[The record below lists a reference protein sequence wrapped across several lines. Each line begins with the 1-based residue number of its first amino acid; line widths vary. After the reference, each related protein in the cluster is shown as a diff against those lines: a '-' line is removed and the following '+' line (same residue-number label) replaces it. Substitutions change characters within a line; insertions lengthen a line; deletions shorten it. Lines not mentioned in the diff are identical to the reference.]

1 MRSFSLNL
9 TRILAG
15 IALVLPLAVP
25 AVSAQPAAVAKTCY
39 TAQEFIAAR
48 YQKCLKDYSK
58 ADGPRICT
66 GGSETLFNKAT
77 LWDMEALGKKTE
89 CVSLVPVGGECR
101 RIDWTKSN
109 CEAGLV
115 CESKRGNSAAGY
127 CKRIGKLFDACGP
140 TVACEEGL
148 YCKKTGQDL
157 RGKEVFQCAK
167 NR

>member
-48 YQKCLKDYSK
+48 YQICLKSYSK

-66 GGSETLFNKAT
+66 TGTEIIYNKAT

-101 RIDWTKSN
+101 REWTKSN

-115 CESKRGNSAAGY
+115 CESKKGNSAAGY
-127 CKRIGKLFDACGP
+127 CKSIGKLFAVCGP
-140 TVACEEGL
+140 TVVCEEGT

-157 RGKEVFQCAK
+157 KGKELFQCAK
-167 NR
+167 K